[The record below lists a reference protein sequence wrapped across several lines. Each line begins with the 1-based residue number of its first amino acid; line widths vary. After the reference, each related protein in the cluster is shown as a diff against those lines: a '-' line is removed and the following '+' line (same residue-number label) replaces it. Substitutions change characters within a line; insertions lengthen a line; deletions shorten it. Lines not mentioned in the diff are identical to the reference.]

1 MKQFFKILMLAA
13 LALPFSGCDVE
24 YDPIVILPDVVL
36 EDSGMTT
43 VPTVSIYQNDAYTV
57 TLTRTEG
64 LSKAAEFDIVIDQT
78 LLDDYNEL
86 NGASFGMM
94 PVSGYTMGAAS
105 VIFPEK
111 AKTATFTIQFKP
123 EAIVTAAGSPR
134 QAENY
139 VIPFACVPKTS
150 VNSDSQRLSALVRF
164 SFSEP
169 TVTVDAPVTPEEL
182 TFISGVSVPRRLELS
197 CRANFTTL
205 QPSKLAFAATQ
216 EMVAAYNEANQADY
230 RLLPSSC
237 YSIDAGTFDAEAF
250 SLVYGITLDASALD
264 PDYVYLLPLKMVS
277 SDYTV
282 LQDNIYYVKVT
293 IQEIQFSVSNTDRYE
308 AATRLSHEIKL
319 DVVLNGALA
328 DDVPV
333 EFVYDA
339 SKVDAYNTS
348 KGKNYETLDASKIA
362 VTNAT
367 IAAGAVKTSAT
378 VTVDMADVAFDDGK
392 EYVLPFALDKTKLP
406 QGSVMKSDDVVYV
419 RLKRT
424 LYGSWSNRDSND
436 NTQKTTTPGW
446 TNSNYMKATT
456 KPIDTNVNGVAY
468 PYVNCYYSW
477 STGYH
482 WYVAWNEIYNNDQN
496 KRVVHVFSKV
506 TSGYSESQQVE
517 QTMDHGSYFDMETG
531 TVFFDFQYYWNDDD
545 KSQDKRQTIKC
556 YLESPLTVEEF

>member
-230 RLLPSSC
+230 LLLPSSC

-250 SLVYGITLDASALD
+250 SLVYSITLDASALD

-319 DVVLNGALA
+319 LSL
-328 DDVPV
+328 
-333 EFVYDA
+333 
-339 SKVDAYNTS
+339 
-348 KGKNYETLDASKIA
+348 IH
-362 VTNAT
+362 
-367 IAAGAVKTSAT
+367 I
-378 VTVDMADVAFDDGK
+378 
-392 EYVLPFALDKTKLP
+392 
-406 QGSVMKSDDVVYV
+406 
-419 RLKRT
+419 
-424 LYGSWSNRDSND
+424 
-436 NTQKTTTPGW
+436 
-446 TNSNYMKATT
+446 
-456 KPIDTNVNGVAY
+456 
-468 PYVNCYYSW
+468 
-477 STGYH
+477 
-482 WYVAWNEIYNNDQN
+482 
-496 KRVVHVFSKV
+496 
-506 TSGYSESQQVE
+506 
-517 QTMDHGSYFDMETG
+517 
-531 TVFFDFQYYWNDDD
+531 
-545 KSQDKRQTIKC
+545 
-556 YLESPLTVEEF
+556 

>member
-94 PVSGYTMGAAS
+94 PVSGYTMGATS

-216 EMVAAYNEANQADY
+216 EMVAVYNEANQADY

-436 NTQKTTTPGW
+436 YTQKTTTPGW
-446 TNSNYMKATT
+446 TNNNYMKATT

-468 PYVNCYYSW
+468 P
-477 STGYH
+477 
-482 WYVAWNEIYNNDQN
+482 
-496 KRVVHVFSKV
+496 
-506 TSGYSESQQVE
+506 
-517 QTMDHGSYFDMETG
+517 
-531 TVFFDFQYYWNDDD
+531 
-545 KSQDKRQTIKC
+545 
-556 YLESPLTVEEF
+556 

>member
-1 MKQFFKILMLAA
+1 MKQFFKILMFAA

-24 YDPIVILPDVVL
+24 YDPIVVLPDVVL

-64 LSKAAEFDIVIDQT
+64 LSKAAEFDIVVDQT

-94 PVSGYTMGAAS
+94 PASGYTISAAS
-105 VIFPEK
+105 VAFPEK

-139 VIPFACVPKTS
+139 VIPFACVPKTT
-150 VNSDSQRLSALVRF
+150 VNSESQRLSALVRF

-169 TVTVDAPVTPEEL
+169 TVTVDAPVAPEEL
-182 TFISGVSVPRRLELS
+182 TFISGVPVSRRLELS

-205 QPSKLAFAATQ
+205 QLSKLAFAATQ
-216 EMVAAYNEANQADY
+216 EMVDAYNDANQSDC
-230 RLLPSSC
+230 RLLPSTC
-237 YSIDAGTFDAEAF
+237 YSIDAGTFDAEAL
-250 SLVYGITLDASALD
+250 SLVYGITLDASTLD
-264 PDYVYLLPLKMVS
+264 PDYAYLLPLKMAG
-277 SDYTV
+277 SDYTI

-308 AATRLSHEIKL
+308 AATRLSHGIKL

-333 EFVYDA
+333 EFAYDA
-339 SKVDAYNTS
+339 SKIAAYNDS
-348 KGKNYETLDASKIA
+348 KGKTYEALDASKIT

-367 IAAGAVKTSAT
+367 MAAGAVKTSAT
-378 VTVDMADVAFDDGK
+378 VTVDMTGIAFDDGK

-406 QGSVMKSDDVVYV
+406 QGSIMKSDDVVYV

-424 LYGSWSNRDSND
+424 LYGSWSNRNSSDD
-436 NTQKTTTPGW
+436 LQKTNTAGW
-446 TNSNYMKATT
+446 TNSNWMKATT
-456 KPIDTNVNGVAY
+456 KPSDTKVDGKAY

-482 WYVAWNEIYNNDQN
+482 WYVAWDEVYNGDQN
-496 KRVVHVFSKV
+496 KRVVHAFSKV
-506 TSGYSESQQVE
+506 TSGYNEGQQVA
-517 QTMDHGSYFDMETG
+517 QTMDYGSYFDMETG

-545 KSQDKRQTIKC
+545 KNQDKRQTIKC
-556 YLESPLTVEEF
+556 YLESPLTVDEF

>member
-1 MKQFFKILMLAA
+1 
-13 LALPFSGCDVE
+13 
-24 YDPIVILPDVVL
+24 
-36 EDSGMTT
+36 
-43 VPTVSIYQNDAYTV
+43 
-57 TLTRTEG
+57 
-64 LSKAAEFDIVIDQT
+64 
-78 LLDDYNEL
+78 
-86 NGASFGMM
+86 M
-94 PVSGYTMGAAS
+94 PR
-105 VIFPEK
+105 P
-111 AKTATFTIQFKP
+111 
-123 EAIVTAAGSPR
+123 
-134 QAENY
+134 
-139 VIPFACVPKTS
+139 
-150 VNSDSQRLSALVRF
+150 
-164 SFSEP
+164 
-169 TVTVDAPVTPEEL
+169 
-182 TFISGVSVPRRLELS
+182 
-197 CRANFTTL
+197 
-205 QPSKLAFAATQ
+205 
-216 EMVAAYNEANQADY
+216 
-230 RLLPSSC
+230 
-237 YSIDAGTFDAEAF
+237 F
-250 SLVYGITLDASALD
+250 SLVYSITLDASALN

-446 TNSNYMKATT
+446 TNNNYMKATT

-496 KRVVHVFSKV
+496 KRVSACLF
-506 TSGYSESQQVE
+506 ES
-517 QTMDHGSYFDMETG
+517 
-531 TVFFDFQYYWNDDD
+531 
-545 KSQDKRQTIKC
+545 
-556 YLESPLTVEEF
+556 

>member
-1 MKQFFKILMLAA
+1 M
-13 LALPFSGCDVE
+13 
-24 YDPIVILPDVVL
+24 
-36 EDSGMTT
+36 
-43 VPTVSIYQNDAYTV
+43 
-57 TLTRTEG
+57 
-64 LSKAAEFDIVIDQT
+64 
-78 LLDDYNEL
+78 
-86 NGASFGMM
+86 
-94 PVSGYTMGAAS
+94 
-105 VIFPEK
+105 
-111 AKTATFTIQFKP
+111 
-123 EAIVTAAGSPR
+123 
-134 QAENY
+134 
-139 VIPFACVPKTS
+139 
-150 VNSDSQRLSALVRF
+150 
-164 SFSEP
+164 
-169 TVTVDAPVTPEEL
+169 
-182 TFISGVSVPRRLELS
+182 SVPRRLELS

-250 SLVYGITLDASALD
+250 SLVYSITLDASALN

-406 QGSVMKSDDVVYV
+406 FRAAS
-419 RLKRT
+419 
-424 LYGSWSNRDSND
+424 
-436 NTQKTTTPGW
+436 
-446 TNSNYMKATT
+446 
-456 KPIDTNVNGVAY
+456 
-468 PYVNCYYSW
+468 
-477 STGYH
+477 
-482 WYVAWNEIYNNDQN
+482 
-496 KRVVHVFSKV
+496 
-506 TSGYSESQQVE
+506 
-517 QTMDHGSYFDMETG
+517 
-531 TVFFDFQYYWNDDD
+531 
-545 KSQDKRQTIKC
+545 
-556 YLESPLTVEEF
+556 